1 MTLRALLHTV
11 KKSYVILR
19 GVHMIIKL
27 AIKVRVQ
34 QFEGGRRIN
43 FGFSFK
49 LHSTA
54 QLALGDVSKQQLYAL
69 SVYIQRFSTTGVPGD
84 L

>member
-1 MTLRALLHTV
+1 M

-49 LHSTA
+49 L
-54 QLALGDVSKQQLYAL
+54 ALGDVLKQQLYAL

>member
-1 MTLRALLHTV
+1 MTLRALCITV

-49 LHSTA
+49 LG
-54 QLALGDVSKQQLYAL
+54 LGDVLKQQLYAL

>member
-49 LHSTA
+49 L
-54 QLALGDVSKQQLYAL
+54 ALGDVLKQQPLCSLSIHTAL
-69 SVYIQRFSTTGVPGD
+69 
-84 L
+84 

>member
-1 MTLRALLHTV
+1 MTLRALLHSRE

-49 LHSTA
+49 LASAGGRIEAAALCSLSIHTA
-54 QLALGDVSKQQLYAL
+54 L
-69 SVYIQRFSTTGVPGD
+69 
-84 L
+84 

>member
-54 QLALGDVSKQQLYAL
+54 QLALGDVSKQQLLCSLSIHTAL
-69 SVYIQRFSTTGVPGD
+69 
-84 L
+84 